1 MAIEEPSYEVVRAYP
16 DFELRRYAPTVV
28 AQTRIEGV
36 PFAEAGNRAFG
47 ILAGYIFGKNKGSR
61 KIEMTAPVTQ
71 TPAARPPA
79 ASSGTAAASEGERI
93 AMTAP
98 VTQAAE
104 AAGVTVVQFA
114 MPAQWTLATLP
125 EPVDP
130 RVELR
135 EVPAR
140 TVAAIRYSGT
150 WSQARYEEH
159 LRKLREAVAREGL
172 SPRGEPVWARYNG
185 PTTPW
190 FLRRNEVLLEMSSG
204 G

>member
-1 MAIEEPSYEVVRAYP
+1 MAIEEPTYEVVRAYP
-16 DFELRRYAPTVV
+16 DFEIRRYAPVLV

-47 ILAGYIFGKNKGSR
+47 ILAGYIFGKNKGAK

-71 TPAARPPA
+71 
-79 ASSGTAAASEGERI
+79 TAAASEGERI

-98 VTQAAE
+98 VMQAADPSG
-104 AAGVTVVQFA
+104 ATVVQFA

-150 WSQARYEEH
+150 WSAARYEEH
-159 LRKLREAVAREGL
+159 LAKLREALAREGL
-172 SPRGEPVWARYNG
+172 AARGEPVWARYNG

-190 FLRRNEVLLEMSSG
+190 FMRRNEVLLEVAPG
-204 G
+204 APKG